1 MENEDCY
8 LTRHPWHEWQ
18 RRSWRDCHKS
28 RQREQDI
35 GRRIWSRESYSRN
48 IHYKGANISQLV
60 SLINVPQQREQ
71 FIKYECLDSTMHDAF
86 WVSRES
92 IGMNYRGEQL
102 LIQIVLWSGTCGM
115 NNTCAR
121 KKKVCNCLTGERNW
135 HENSGLLIEKTYLP
149 VKQLRLGDT
158 GTNGISNIDE
168 KGYHT

>member
-8 LTRHPWHEWQ
+8 LTRHLWHEWQ

-35 GRRIWSRESYSRN
+35 GRRIWSRGILLSQHTLQRSEHLSASESHQRSPTAWAVYQVR
-48 IHYKGANISQLV
+48 
-60 SLINVPQQREQ
+60 VPR
-71 FIKYECLDSTMHDAF
+71 FYNAWCFLGVTWF
-86 WVSRES
+86 NRT
-92 IGMNYRGEQL
+92 IGVEQL